1 MTTSPFDAQNCL
13 PTLPPVSLG
22 TPPPVACL
30 HCGATQATMR
40 RDRQILDARLGYRAH
55 GACCECETDNACPKC
70 RGENLEYGAY
80 ESATDRET
88 GYADFG
94 ERYYC
99 RDCGAT
105 GHLDDTVAV
114 LATLPQ
120 PARRMA
126 PASMPAELSE
136 VA

>member
-1 MTTSPFDAQNCL
+1 
-13 PTLPPVSLG
+13 
-22 TPPPVACL
+22 
-30 HCGATQATMR
+30 
-40 RDRQILDARLGYRAH
+40 
-55 GACCECETDNACPKC
+55 
-70 RGENLEYGAY
+70 LEYGTY

-105 GHLDDTVAV
+105 GDVDDTVAI
-114 LATLPQ
+114 LAMLPR
-120 PARRMA
+120 PACKLA